1 MSDKEED
8 EISLLDLFLVC
19 LKYRKLIIF
28 GTLSCMIAFS
38 VFFFIK
44 ENINPSKNISVVY
57 TVKAKVIPPSLGS
70 YMKKSGSLIQF
81 ARDKMN
87 NLNFIAKANKSSYV
101 FGGEGKSGYEYFDA
115 VKESKEAAKF
125 TIDGVK
131 FDLEYEVKVDID
143 EELFSAYEVFLH
155 TMLDEINK
163 EAGNYFLSLFSDENH
178 FLSLFSDLD
187 EDIESEVN
195 SYIMN
200 NSPLIYID
208 EEPVFISTA
217 TRGGIKIYIIVFF
230 ASFMI
235 TIFLSFLL
243 NAINSI
249 KQDKEA
255 MEKVY
260 SALNYKN
267 KK

>member
-1 MSDKEED
+1 MNDKEED

-163 EAGNYFLSLFSDENH
+163 EAGNYFLSLFSDSL
-178 FLSLFSDLD
+178 LSNVN

-195 SYIMN
+195 SYIIN

-217 TRGGIKIYIIVFF
+217 TEGGIKIFIIVFF

-255 MEKVY
+255 MEKVN

>member
-57 TVKAKVIPPSLGS
+57 TVKAKVIPPSLGR

-143 EELFSAYEVFLH
+143 EELFSAYEAFLH

-163 EAGNYFLSLFSDENH
+163 EAGNYFLSLFSDSL
-178 FLSLFSDLD
+178 LSNVN

-195 SYIMN
+195 SYIIN

-217 TRGGIKIYIIVFF
+217 TEGGIKIFIIVFF

>member
-143 EELFSAYEVFLH
+143 EELFSAYEAFLH

-163 EAGNYFLSLFSDENH
+163 EAGNYFLSLFSNV
-178 FLSLFSDLD
+178 D

-195 SYIMN
+195 SYIIN

-208 EEPVFISTA
+208 EEPGFISTA
-217 TRGGIKIYIIVFF
+217 TEGRIKIFIIVFF

-255 MEKVY
+255 MEKVN

>member
-143 EELFSAYEVFLH
+143 EELFSAYEAFLH

-163 EAGNYFLSLFSDENH
+163 EAGNYFLSLFSDSL
-178 FLSLFSDLD
+178 LSNVN

-195 SYIMN
+195 SYIIN

-217 TRGGIKIYIIVFF
+217 TEGGIKIFIIVFF

-255 MEKVY
+255 MEKVN

>member
-44 ENINPSKNISVVY
+44 ENIKPSKNFSVVY
-57 TVKAKVIPPSLGS
+57 TVKAKVIPPSLS
-70 YMKKSGSLIQF
+70 KYMKKNDSLIQF

-115 VKESKEAAKF
+115 VNKSKEAAKF
-125 TIDGVK
+125 TIDEVK
-131 FDLEYEVKVDID
+131 FGLEYEVKANIN
-143 EELFSAYEVFLH
+143 EELFSAYEAFFH

-163 EAGNYFLSLFSDENH
+163 EAGNY

-208 EEPVFISTA
+208 EEPVFLSTA
-217 TRGGIKIYIIVFF
+217 TEGGIKIFIIVFF

>member
-143 EELFSAYEVFLH
+143 EELFSAYEAFLH

-163 EAGNYFLSLFSDENH
+163 EAGNYFLSLFSNV
-178 FLSLFSDLD
+178 D

-195 SYIMN
+195 SYIIN

-208 EEPVFISTA
+208 EEHVFISTA
-217 TRGGIKIYIIVFF
+217 TEGRIKIFIIVFF

-255 MEKVY
+255 MEKVN

>member
-163 EAGNYFLSLFSDENH
+163 EAGNYFLSLFSNV
-178 FLSLFSDLD
+178 D

-195 SYIMN
+195 SYIIN

-217 TRGGIKIYIIVFF
+217 TEGRIKIFIIVFF

-255 MEKVY
+255 MEKVN

>member
-19 LKYRKLIIF
+19 LKYRKLIIL

-143 EELFSAYEVFLH
+143 EELFSAYEAFLH

-163 EAGNYFLSLFSDENH
+163 EAGNYFLSLFSDSL
-178 FLSLFSDLD
+178 LSNVN

-195 SYIMN
+195 SYIIN

-217 TRGGIKIYIIVFF
+217 TEGGIKIFIIVFF

-255 MEKVY
+255 MEKVN

>member
-163 EAGNYFLSLFSDENH
+163 EAENYFLSLFSNV
-178 FLSLFSDLD
+178 D

-195 SYIMN
+195 SYIIN

-217 TRGGIKIYIIVFF
+217 TEGRIKIFIIVFF

-255 MEKVY
+255 MEKVN

>member
-143 EELFSAYEVFLH
+143 EELFSAYEAFLY

-163 EAGNYFLSLFSDENH
+163 EAGNY

-208 EEPVFISTA
+208 EEPVFLSTA
-217 TRGGIKIYIIVFF
+217 TEGGIKIFIIVFF

-255 MEKVY
+255 MEKVN

>member
-44 ENINPSKNISVVY
+44 ENINPSKSISVVY

-125 TIDGVK
+125 TIDEVK

-143 EELFSAYEVFLH
+143 EELFSAYEAFLH

-163 EAGNYFLSLFSDENH
+163 EAGNYFLSLFSD
-178 FLSLFSDLD
+178 SLFSNVD

-195 SYIMN
+195 SYIIN

-217 TRGGIKIYIIVFF
+217 TEGRIKIFIIVFF

-255 MEKVY
+255 MEKVN

>member
-163 EAGNYFLSLFSDENH
+163 EAGNYFLSLFSDSL
-178 FLSLFSDLD
+178 LSNVN

-195 SYIMN
+195 SYIIN

-217 TRGGIKIYIIVFF
+217 TEGGIKIFIIVFF

-255 MEKVY
+255 MEKVN

>member
-115 VKESKEAAKF
+115 VNKSKEAAKF
-125 TIDGVK
+125 TIDEVK
-131 FDLEYEVKVDID
+131 FGLESEVKANID
-143 EELFSAYEVFLH
+143 EELFSAYEAFFH

-163 EAGNYFLSLFSDENH
+163 EAGNYFLSLFSDSL
-178 FLSLFSDLD
+178 LSNVN

-195 SYIMN
+195 SYIIN

-217 TRGGIKIYIIVFF
+217 TEGGIKIFIIVFF

>member
-44 ENINPSKNISVVY
+44 ENIKPSKNFSVVY
-57 TVKAKVIPPSLGS
+57 TVKAKVIPPSLGK
-70 YMKKSGSLIQF
+70 YMKKNDSLIQF

-87 NLNFIAKANKSSYV
+87 NLNYIAKANKSSYV

-115 VKESKEAAKF
+115 VNKSKDAAKF
-125 TIDGVK
+125 TIDEVK
-131 FDLEYEVKVDID
+131 FGLEYEVKANIN
-143 EELFSAYEVFLH
+143 EELFSAYEAFFH

-163 EAGNYFLSLFSDENH
+163 EAGNYFLSLFSD
-178 FLSLFSDLD
+178 FD

-208 EEPVFISTA
+208 EEPVFLSTA
-217 TRGGIKIYIIVFF
+217 TEGGIKIFIIVFF

-255 MEKVY
+255 MEKVN

>member
-44 ENINPSKNISVVY
+44 ENINPSKSISVVY

-87 NLNFIAKANKSSYV
+87 NLNFIAKANKSSYD

-125 TIDGVK
+125 TIDEVK
-131 FDLEYEVKVDID
+131 FDLEYEVTVDID

-163 EAGNYFLSLFSDENH
+163 EAGNYFLSLFSNV
-178 FLSLFSDLD
+178 D

-195 SYIMN
+195 SYIIN

-208 EEPVFISTA
+208 EELVFLSTA
-217 TRGGIKIYIIVFF
+217 TEGGIKIFIIVFF

-255 MEKVY
+255 MEKVN

>member
-143 EELFSAYEVFLH
+143 
-155 TMLDEINK
+155 
-163 EAGNYFLSLFSDENH
+163 
-178 FLSLFSDLD
+178 
-187 EDIESEVN
+187 
-195 SYIMN
+195 
-200 NSPLIYID
+200 
-208 EEPVFISTA
+208 
-217 TRGGIKIYIIVFF
+217 
-230 ASFMI
+230 
-235 TIFLSFLL
+235 
-243 NAINSI
+243 
-249 KQDKEA
+249 
-255 MEKVY
+255 
-260 SALNYKN
+260 
-267 KK
+267 

>member
-44 ENINPSKNISVVY
+44 ENINPSKSISVVY

-163 EAGNYFLSLFSDENH
+163 EAGNYFLSLFSD
-178 FLSLFSDLD
+178 LD

-208 EEPVFISTA
+208 EEPVFLSTA
-217 TRGGIKIYIIVFF
+217 TEGGIKIFIIVFF

-243 NAINSI
+243 NAIKSI

-255 MEKVY
+255 MEKVN

>member
-87 NLNFIAKANKSSYV
+87 NFNFIAKANKSSYV

-163 EAGNYFLSLFSDENH
+163 EAGNYFLSLFSD
-178 FLSLFSDLD
+178 LD

-195 SYIMN
+195 SFIMN
-200 NSPLIYID
+200 NSPLIYVD
-208 EEPVFISTA
+208 EEPVFLSTA
-217 TRGGIKIYIIVFF
+217 TEGGIKIFIIVFF

>member
-57 TVKAKVIPPSLGS
+57 TVKAKVIPPRLGS

-143 EELFSAYEVFLH
+143 EELFSAYEAFLH

-163 EAGNYFLSLFSDENH
+163 EAGNYFLSLFSD
-178 FLSLFSDLD
+178 SLFSNVD

-195 SYIMN
+195 SYIIN

-217 TRGGIKIYIIVFF
+217 TEGRIKIFIIVFF

-255 MEKVY
+255 MEKVN

>member
-143 EELFSAYEVFLH
+143 EELFSAYEAFLH

-163 EAGNYFLSLFSDENH
+163 EAGNYFLSLFSNV
-178 FLSLFSDLD
+178 D

-195 SYIMN
+195 SYIIN

-217 TRGGIKIYIIVFF
+217 TEGRIKIFIIVFF

-255 MEKVY
+255 MEKVN

>member
-163 EAGNYFLSLFSDENH
+163 EAGNYFLSLFSD
-178 FLSLFSDLD
+178 LD

-208 EEPVFISTA
+208 EEPVFLSTA
-217 TRGGIKIYIIVFF
+217 TEGGIKIFIIVFF

-255 MEKVY
+255 MEKVN

>member
-143 EELFSAYEVFLH
+143 EELFSAYEAFLH

-163 EAGNYFLSLFSDENH
+163 EAGNYFLSLFSDSL
-178 FLSLFSDLD
+178 LSNVN

-217 TRGGIKIYIIVFF
+217 TEGGIKIFIIVFF

-255 MEKVY
+255 MEKVN

>member
-44 ENINPSKNISVVY
+44 ENINPSKSISVVY

-163 EAGNYFLSLFSDENH
+163 EAGNYFLSLFSD
-178 FLSLFSDLD
+178 SLFSNVD

-195 SYIMN
+195 SYIIN

-208 EEPVFISTA
+208 EEPVFLSTA
-217 TRGGIKIYIIVFF
+217 TEGGIKIFIIVFF

-255 MEKVY
+255 MEKVN

>member
-143 EELFSAYEVFLH
+143 EELFSAYEAFLH

-163 EAGNYFLSLFSDENH
+163 EAGNYFLSLFSD
-178 FLSLFSDLD
+178 SLFSNVD

-195 SYIMN
+195 SYIIN

-217 TRGGIKIYIIVFF
+217 TEGGIKIFIIVFF

-255 MEKVY
+255 MEKVN

>member
-44 ENINPSKNISVVY
+44 ENINPSKSISVVY

-163 EAGNYFLSLFSDENH
+163 EAENYFLSLFSNV
-178 FLSLFSDLD
+178 D

-195 SYIMN
+195 SYIIN

-208 EEPVFISTA
+208 EEPGFISTA
-217 TRGGIKIYIIVFF
+217 TEGGIKIFIIVFF

-255 MEKVY
+255 REKVN

>member
-143 EELFSAYEVFLH
+143 EELFSAYEAFLH

-163 EAGNYFLSLFSDENH
+163 EAGNYFLSLFSNV
-178 FLSLFSDLD
+178 D

-195 SYIMN
+195 SYIIN
-200 NSPLIYID
+200 NYPLIYID

-217 TRGGIKIYIIVFF
+217 TEGRIKIFIIVFF

-255 MEKVY
+255 MEKVN

>member
-44 ENINPSKNISVVY
+44 ENIKPSKNFSVVY
-57 TVKAKVIPPSLGS
+57 TVKAKVIPPSLGK
-70 YMKKSGSLIQF
+70 YMKKNDSLIQF

-143 EELFSAYEVFLH
+143 EELFSAYEAFLH

-163 EAGNYFLSLFSDENH
+163 EAGNY

-208 EEPVFISTA
+208 EEPVFLSTA
-217 TRGGIKIYIIVFF
+217 TEGGIKIFIIVFF

-255 MEKVY
+255 MEKVN

>member
-143 EELFSAYEVFLH
+143 EELFSAYEAFLY

-163 EAGNYFLSLFSDENH
+163 EAGNYFLSLFSDSL
-178 FLSLFSDLD
+178 LSNVN

-195 SYIMN
+195 SYIIN

>member
-44 ENINPSKNISVVY
+44 ENINPSKSISVVY

-143 EELFSAYEVFLH
+143 EELFSAYEAFLH

-163 EAGNYFLSLFSDENH
+163 EAGNYFLSLFSD
-178 FLSLFSDLD
+178 SLFSNVD

-195 SYIMN
+195 SYIIN

-208 EEPVFISTA
+208 EEPGFISTA
-217 TRGGIKIYIIVFF
+217 TEGGIKIFIIVFF

-255 MEKVY
+255 MEKVN

>member
-1 MSDKEED
+1 M
-8 EISLLDLFLVC
+8 
-19 LKYRKLIIF
+19 
-28 GTLSCMIAFS
+28 
-38 VFFFIK
+38 
-44 ENINPSKNISVVY
+44 
-57 TVKAKVIPPSLGS
+57 
-70 YMKKSGSLIQF
+70 
-81 ARDKMN
+81 
-87 NLNFIAKANKSSYV
+87 
-101 FGGEGKSGYEYFDA
+101 FDDN
-115 VKESKEAAKF
+115 
-125 TIDGVK
+125 TIDCPTLGLQDYNYIELKPRFELHGHKVDEEGNFYDFKSYTYDVK
-131 FDLEYEVKVDID
+131 PKEKYKNPLELIGNYDID

-163 EAGNYFLSLFSDENH
+163 EAGNYFLSLFSD
-178 FLSLFSDLD
+178 FG

-195 SYIMN
+195 SYIMD

-217 TRGGIKIYIIVFF
+217 TGKRDIKIYIIVFF

>member
-115 VKESKEAAKF
+115 VN
-125 TIDGVK
+125 
-131 FDLEYEVKVDID
+131 EVKVDID
-143 EELFSAYEVFLH
+143 EELFSAYEAFLH

-163 EAGNYFLSLFSDENH
+163 EAGNYFLSLFSDSL
-178 FLSLFSDLD
+178 LSNVN

-217 TRGGIKIYIIVFF
+217 TEGGIKIFIIVFF

-255 MEKVY
+255 MEKVN

>member
-143 EELFSAYEVFLH
+143 EELFSAYEAFLH

-163 EAGNYFLSLFSDENH
+163 EAGNYFLSLFSNV
-178 FLSLFSDLD
+178 D

-195 SYIMN
+195 SYIIN

-208 EEPVFISTA
+208 EERVFISTA
-217 TRGGIKIYIIVFF
+217 TEGRIKIFIIVFF

-255 MEKVY
+255 MEKVN

>member
-143 EELFSAYEVFLH
+143 EELFSAYEAFLH

-163 EAGNYFLSLFSDENH
+163 EAGNYFLSLFSD
-178 FLSLFSDLD
+178 SLFFNVD

-195 SYIMN
+195 SYIIN

-217 TRGGIKIYIIVFF
+217 TEGRIKIFIIVFF

-255 MEKVY
+255 MEKVN

>member
-57 TVKAKVIPPSLGS
+57 TVKAKVIPPSLGK

-143 EELFSAYEVFLH
+143 EELFSAYEAFLY

-163 EAGNYFLSLFSDENH
+163 EAENYFLSLFSD
-178 FLSLFSDLD
+178 FG

-195 SYIMN
+195 SYIMD

-255 MEKVY
+255 MEKVN

>member
-44 ENINPSKNISVVY
+44 ENIKPSKNFSVVY
-57 TVKAKVIPPSLGS
+57 TVKAKVIPPSLGK
-70 YMKKSGSLIQF
+70 YMKKNDSLIQF

-87 NLNFIAKANKSSYV
+87 NLNYIAKANKSSYV

-115 VKESKEAAKF
+115 VNKSKEAAKF
-125 TIDGVK
+125 TIDEVK
-131 FDLEYEVKVDID
+131 FGLEYEVKANIN
-143 EELFSAYEVFLH
+143 EELFSAYEAFFH

-163 EAGNYFLSLFSDENH
+163 EAENYFLSLFSD
-178 FLSLFSDLD
+178 FG

-195 SYIMN
+195 SYIMD

-217 TRGGIKIYIIVFF
+217 TGKRDIKIYIIVFF

>member
-57 TVKAKVIPPSLGS
+57 TVKAKVIPPSLGK

-115 VKESKEAAKF
+115 VNKSKEAAKF
-125 TIDGVK
+125 TIDEVK
-131 FDLEYEVKVDID
+131 FGLEYEVKANIN
-143 EELFSAYEVFLH
+143 EELFSAYEAFFH

-163 EAGNYFLSLFSDENH
+163 EAENYFLSLFSD
-178 FLSLFSDLD
+178 FG

-195 SYIMN
+195 SYIMD

-217 TRGGIKIYIIVFF
+217 TGKRDIKIFIIVFF

-255 MEKVY
+255 MEKVN

>member
-1 MSDKEED
+1 
-8 EISLLDLFLVC
+8 
-19 LKYRKLIIF
+19 
-28 GTLSCMIAFS
+28 MIL
-38 VFFFIK
+38 
-44 ENINPSKNISVVY
+44 
-57 TVKAKVIPPSLGS
+57 KVILMMLSQ
-70 YMKKSGSLIQF
+70 KKYKNPLELIG
-81 ARDKMN
+81 N
-87 NLNFIAKANKSSYV
+87 Y
-101 FGGEGKSGYEYFDA
+101 
-115 VKESKEAAKF
+115 
-125 TIDGVK
+125 
-131 FDLEYEVKVDID
+131 DID

-208 EEPVFISTA
+208 EEPVFLSTA
-217 TRGGIKIYIIVFF
+217 TEGGIKIFIIVFF

-255 MEKVY
+255 MEKVN

>member
-44 ENINPSKNISVVY
+44 ENINPSKSISVVY

-143 EELFSAYEVFLH
+143 EELFSAYEAFLH

-163 EAGNYFLSLFSDENH
+163 EAGNYFLSLFSNV
-178 FLSLFSDLD
+178 D

-195 SYIMN
+195 SYIIN

-208 EEPVFISTA
+208 EEPGFISTA
-217 TRGGIKIYIIVFF
+217 TEGRIKIFIIVFF

-255 MEKVY
+255 MEKVN

>member
-44 ENINPSKNISVVY
+44 ENINPSKSISVVY

-163 EAGNYFLSLFSDENH
+163 EAGNH

-208 EEPVFISTA
+208 EEPVFLSTA
-217 TRGGIKIYIIVFF
+217 TEGGIKIFIIVFF

-255 MEKVY
+255 MEKVN